1 VSTAATADRPA
12 VHVRASDA
20 PARWRMLSLLGQ
32 CGFPLVAETMVGTGT
47 VVVAIATTVEE
58 ATEMYLRPRL
68 PGDCSPLLVADTFSS
83 AGVLRALQAGAS
95 TMLCS
100 SGVTSVQVSTAVQA
114 AYCGDSRV
122 PQQALVRALGGKTS
136 PARRRASAGGGSSS
150 LTDRQRAVVALM
162 AEGLGNAEVAQ
173 ALSWSEHTVK
183 NVGYELMASLQ
194 VRNRAQAVAHAIRNG
209 LI

>member
-1 VSTAATADRPA
+1 
-12 VHVRASDA
+12 VHVRTSDA
-20 PARWRMLSLLGQ
+20 PAHWHLLSLIGH

-68 PGDCSPLLVADTFSS
+68 PGDCSPLLIADTFSS
-83 AGVLRALQAGAS
+83 AGVLRAVQAGAS

-114 AYCGDSRV
+114 AYWGDSRV
-122 PQQALVRALGGKTS
+122 PQQALIQALAGQAAA
-136 PARRRASAGGGSSS
+136 PARRPAPAGGRRAL

-162 AEGLGNAEVAQ
+162 AEGLGNAEIAQ
-173 ALSWSEHTVK
+173 ELCWSEHTVK

-194 VRNRAQAVAHAIRNG
+194 VRNRAQAVALALREG